1 MATRNVGQ
9 HLIVE
14 LWDCQHLDSPEI
26 IRKALEEA
34 VEACQGTLLDMKIH
48 SFSPQGVTGFALIAE
63 SHISVHTWPE
73 LGYAAVDVFT
83 CGDRIDPEAA
93 IKSFKKYFQ
102 PAHIQLMQIIRGVLR
117 E

>member
-1 MATRNVGQ
+1 MAMRNVGQ

-34 VEACQGTLLDMKIH
+34 VKACGGTLLDIKIH
-48 SFSPQGVTGFALIAE
+48 SFSPQGVTGIALIAE
-63 SHISVHTWPE
+63 SHVSVHTWPE
-73 LGYAAVDVFT
+73 WGYAAVDVFT
-83 CGDRIDPEAA
+83 CGNRINPETA
-93 IKSFKKYFQ
+93 IEPFKKYFQ

-117 E
+117 D